1 MKRVK
6 WFLENCLLW
15 VQQNGLAFIMVV
27 VVASF
32 MLWLVSINNHY
43 RVNAKV
49 LTVYEDTVI
58 MFITEDGNTWLVD
71 DVDTT
76 GVHVGDVYH
85 ITFNDVNEDG
95 NIYNDEIIKY
105 ERAFK

>member
-15 VQQNGLAFIMVV
+15 VQQNGLAFIVV
-27 VVASF
+27 VVVVSF
-32 MLWLVSINNHY
+32 MLWLV
-43 RVNAKV
+43 KV
-49 LTVYEDTVI
+49 LTVYEDTAI